1 MDFKYIVIGCGIM
14 GSAAAMH
21 LAAASKGVALIGPSE
36 TMADTDDAIP
46 KASHHDEGR
55 ITRMLD
61 ADIFWSNLAR
71 RSIKRYRQVE
81 KASGIQFFNECGF
94 LWIDNAPVRV
104 EQIAH
109 RAADDAVSVERL
121 APAHIKEKF
130 PYLSEVGITA
140 ALYQP
145 HSAGTINPRA
155 YVRAMAAC
163 AQAAEVRYFN
173 DHVIKLKLTSV
184 GVELQ
189 TRANQNLHAAK
200 ILLATGAYGAV
211 DHLIDQK
218 LSLSAC
224 RTGVVLVEV
233 PHQAVDAELADM
245 PSIISRPP
253 ANRPNTYLLPPL
265 KYPDGKFYLKIGI
278 GEPGPLLNSADEL
291 NYWLRDG
298 NDNDVATELLDE
310 LSRIMPGL
318 DLPGWKYMPCA
329 TCHTPDARPVIDLI
343 GDGRI
348 GLLSGGN
355 GYAAKSG
362 DALGE
367 LGAALMHGGQWP
379 GPLPRNDLSLA
390 RFNSDEVLS

>member
-1 MDFKYIVIGCGIM
+1 MDFEYIVIGCGIM

-21 LAAASKGVALIGPSE
+21 LAAASKEVALIGPSE
-36 TMADTDDAIP
+36 AMADADDAIP

-61 ADIFWSNLAR
+61 ADIFWSHMAR

-104 EQIAH
+104 EQIVQ
-109 RAADDAVSVERL
+109 RAADDAVTLEQL
-121 APAHIKEKF
+121 APEHIKEKF
-130 PYLSEVGITA
+130 PYLSELGISA

-145 HSAGTINPRA
+145 HNAGTINPRA
-155 YVRAMAAC
+155 YVRAMATC
-163 AQAAEVRYFN
+163 AQAAGARRFN
-173 DHVIKLKLTSV
+173 DQVIHLNFTSE
-184 GVELQ
+184 GVDLH
-189 TRANQNLHAAK
+189 TCANQTLRAAK
-200 ILLATGAYGAV
+200 ILLTTGAYGAV
-211 DHLIDQK
+211 ERLIDQE

-233 PHQAVDAELADM
+233 PRQAVDDELADM
-245 PSIISRPP
+245 PSIISRTPP
-253 ANRPNTYLLPPL
+253 NRPNTYLLPPL

-291 NYWLRDG
+291 NHWLRDG
-298 NDNDVATELLDE
+298 YDNDVAAELLDE
-310 LSRIMPGL
+310 LSRIMPDL
-318 DLPGWKYMPCA
+318 DLSGWKYMPCA
-329 TCHTPDARPVIDLI
+329 TCHTPDARPVVDLI
-343 GDGRI
+343 GNGRV
-348 GLLSGGN
+348 GLLLGGN

-367 LGAALMHGGQWP
+367 LGAVMMHGGLWP
-379 GPLPRNDLSLA
+379 GPIPRSDLSVA
-390 RFNSDEVLS
+390 RFNSDKVLS